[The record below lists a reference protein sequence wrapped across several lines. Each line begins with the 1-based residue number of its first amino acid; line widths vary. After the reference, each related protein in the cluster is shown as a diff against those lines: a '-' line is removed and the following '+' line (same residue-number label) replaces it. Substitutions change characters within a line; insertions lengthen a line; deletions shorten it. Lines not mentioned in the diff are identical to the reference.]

1 MNKSS
6 VNESS
11 YVPRTEMVY
20 QYIAEQLLDGTL
32 QPGDRLNRRKIAE
45 RLEVSVSPVGE
56 ALVRL
61 ENEGIVETKPRK
73 ATVIRVLDKEA
84 IRDQVIVRVAIEC
97 QGARLYCGAPVRDH
111 YKRLAA
117 MAKKLDK
124 DLKKKTIDMPII
136 RRDIDFHR
144 SLLELAESRSLLR
157 YYDQVMQMSLL
168 LSSRLFS
175 IQQSPGLLPP
185 ALSHAELV
193 KTLTTDHP
201 DKAERAIRSVIE
213 DKTFLSADELGN

>member
-175 IQQSPGLLPP
+175 IQQSPGLLTP
-185 ALSHAELV
+185 ALSHAALLE
-193 KTLTTDHP
+193 KLTAEDP
-201 DKAERAIRSVIE
+201 EKAEKAIRSVIE
-213 DKTFLSADELGN
+213 DKTFLSAE